1 MRILSSLFPADSYTN
16 HTGFQTIEIC
26 NFGLMKKR
34 DCTLVIG
41 VIQEL
46 LTKAG

>member
-1 MRILSSLFPADSYTN
+1 MRILSSVFPADSNTN
-16 HTGFQTIEIC
+16 HMGFQTIEIC
-26 NFGLMKKR
+26 KFCFMKKR
-34 DCTLVIG
+34 DCTIDIG

>member
-1 MRILSSLFPADSYTN
+1 MRNSVFSVLADSNTN

-26 NFGLMKKR
+26 NFGFMKKR
-34 DCTLVIG
+34 DRTIDIG